1 MILTFLMN
9 TQSLNLIYPD
19 AKIGSQ
25 VEIGPF
31 TTIYNDVII
40 GDNTWIGPNVTIMD
54 GARIG
59 KNCRIFPGAVIAGI
73 PQDMKFQGEI
83 TTAEIGDDT
92 TIRECVTV
100 NRGTKSKGKTVVGSN
115 CLIQSYVHIAHDCV
129 VGNHCILSGYVGLA
143 GEVII
148 EDWANLG
155 GGSLLHQFVRIGAHV
170 MVQGGSKVVKD
181 IPPYVMAGRDPV
193 VYAGLNLVG
202 LRRRDFPL
210 DKIQELQEIY
220 RTLYSKGL
228 NNSDALRNIEA
239 SFPPSPERDH
249 IISFVR
255 QSERGIIR
263 GLMDEND

>member
-1 MILTFLMN
+1 MN
-9 TQSLNLIYPD
+9 KQLLNFIHPD
-19 AKIGSQ
+19 AKIGKQ

-31 TTIYNDVII
+31 STIYSDVSI

-59 KNCRIFPGAVIAGI
+59 KNCYIIPGAVIAGI
-73 PQDMKFQGEI
+73 PQDLKFQGEI
-83 TTAEIGDDT
+83 TTAEIGDNT
-92 TIRECVTV
+92 TIREYVTV

-115 CLIQSYVHIAHDCV
+115 CLIQTYVQIAHDCAI
-129 VGNHCILSGYVGLA
+129 GNHCILSGYTGLG

-148 EDWANLG
+148 EDWAILG

-202 LRRRDFPL
+202 LRRRDFPA

-220 RTLYSKGL
+220 RTLYAKGL

-239 SFPPSPERDH
+239 SFPTSPERDH
-249 IISFVR
+249 IITFVR
-255 QSERGIIR
+255 HSERGIIR
-263 GLMDEND
+263 GLLDEND